1 MSKKPGL
8 YANIHAKR
16 KRGEKMRAPGEEGAP
31 SAQDFKDAAKTAK
44 KKKGAKRQDP
54 GRMMYDK
61 VGCKMCDGGK
71 KPCRCGKADMGR
83 KGPYSDGS
91 CMNRGDIAA
100 EFNAVMISDAERED
114 KPCGNSYIS
123 QNEKCSKGVGKA
135 KKAGTKPSDFSLRQ
149 LQGSGPA
156 AEKRRA
162 EFYKAKGTT
171 KGVGNKI
178 KRAGEFAANVGSGA
192 AIGVGATQAYAGL
205 MSGNL
210 GMASRGVRNVSLG
223 ASAAQLAGASKA
235 SRLGNKGLAKEFS
248 KSAGKLAAFG
258 VGQEAALG
266 GIAGY
271 KRTGGSKNL
280 RRRMTQLRQTASRR
294 AQGVRSY
301 QGGGMEM
308 LPGSKKKR
316 R

>member
-16 KRGEKMRAPGEEGAP
+16 ERGEKMRKPGEEGAP

-44 KKKGAKRQDP
+44 KKKGAKREDP

-61 VGCKMCDGGK
+61 DGCKMCKGGK

-83 KGPYSDGS
+83 KGPYADGCGYS
-91 CMNRGDIAA
+91 KDAVA
-100 EFNAVMISDAERED
+100 EEFNGILINDAERSD
-114 KPCGNSYIS
+114 KPCGNSHIPQS
-123 QNEKCSKGVGKA
+123 AKCTKGTGTA
-135 KKAGTKPSDFSLRQ
+135 TKAGTKPSDFSLRQ

-156 AEKRRA
+156 VQKRRA
-162 EFYKAKGTT
+162 QFYGAKATT
-171 KGVGNKI
+171 KGIGNKI

-192 AIGVGATQAYAGL
+192 AIGVGATQTYAGL
-205 MSGNL
+205 LTGNL
-210 GMASRGVRNVSLG
+210 GMASRGIRNVSLG
-223 ASAAQLAGASKA
+223 GAAAQLAGASKA

-280 RRRMTQLRQTASRR
+280 RRRMAELRNTASRR

-301 QGGGMEM
+301 
-308 LPGSKKKR
+308 R